1 MAGIAPGKATKADA
15 FAPGDRPYA
24 KLKRPIGDMS
34 SDTVLIVDDEAH
46 IVELARMYLEQEG
59 FRVDTAGDGRTA
71 LEKIAHDPPAVL
83 VLDLMLPEVDG
94 WEVCRQIRSG
104 TTAPDLPIIML
115 TARDD
120 DVDKIVG
127 LELGA
132 DDYVT
137 KPFNPRELVAR
148 VKALL
153 RRVKRHERP
162 GTPIRV
168 GDLTIDP
175 ARREVTVA
183 GRPIALRPKEFDL
196 LRTLAEHR
204 GLVLSRQQLLDQV
217 WGYDFYGET
226 RTVDVH
232 IAHLRRKLA
241 GSSVRIETVIGVGY
255 RLVG

>member
-1 MAGIAPGKATKADA
+1 MAGETI
-15 FAPGDRPYA
+15 
-24 KLKRPIGDMS
+24 
-34 SDTVLIVDDEAH
+34 LIVDDEAN

-59 FRVDTAGDGRTA
+59 FRVQAASDGA
-71 LEKIAHDPPAVL
+71 KVLEMIARQPPALL

-94 WEVCRQIRSG
+94 WEVCRRVRSG
-104 TTAPDLPIIML
+104 KIAPDLPIIML

-148 VKALL
+148 VKAIL
-153 RRVKRHERP
+153 RRTRRAARTDAPVHVSDV
-162 GTPIRV
+162 TV
-168 GDLTIDP
+168 DP
-175 ARREVTVA
+175 ARHEVTIA
-183 GRPIALRPKEFDL
+183 GRPVELRPKEFDL
-196 LRTLAEHR
+196 LLTLAEHR
-204 GLVLSRQQLLDQV
+204 GIVLSREQLLNLV

-232 IAHLRRKLA
+232 IAHLRKRLA
-241 GSSVRIETVIGVGY
+241 GSSVEIETVLGVGY
-255 RLVG
+255 KLVA